1 MGKTKVLCYN
11 NFQGN
16 INNEFAFIN
25 KKEVCLMTEERDD
38 LVILIDEDGAEV
50 EFEHLDTIE
59 MNGTEYVVLLP
70 FSETEEEQDV
80 DEVVILK
87 IEHNADGE
95 DSFVSVEDEEALN
108 SVFEE
113 FRTRMEDEYE
123 FDEE

>member
-1 MGKTKVLCYN
+1 MS
-11 NFQGN
+11 
-16 INNEFAFIN
+16 
-25 KKEVCLMTEERDD
+25 EERDD

-59 MNGTEYVVLLP
+59 MNDMEYVVLLP
-70 FSETEEEQDV
+70 FNEKESEEQDV

-95 DSFVSVEDEEALN
+95 DSFTSVEDEDELN

-113 FRTRMEDEYE
+113 FRNRMEEEYDFEDE
-123 FDEE
+123 